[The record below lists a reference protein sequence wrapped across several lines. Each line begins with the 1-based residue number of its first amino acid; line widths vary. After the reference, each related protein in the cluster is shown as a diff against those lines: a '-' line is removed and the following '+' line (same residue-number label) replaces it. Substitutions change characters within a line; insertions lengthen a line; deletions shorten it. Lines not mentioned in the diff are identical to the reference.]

1 MRDHPWVV
9 VLVAGGLLV
18 AGLALF
24 GSIDGF
30 GGSGEGSGGGVAGRE
45 SPDAEAVE
53 ARIEETRE
61 ELLNEKRRAQTEA
74 WIDARR
80 TQLLASGELA
90 VNQEAIRA
98 GR

>member
-1 MRDHPWVV
+1 M
-9 VLVAGGLLV
+9 
-18 AGLALF
+18 
-24 GSIDGF
+24 
-30 GGSGEGSGGGVAGRE
+30 
-45 SPDAEAVE
+45 E
-53 ARIEETRE
+53 ARIEETRA

-80 TQLLASGELA
+80 SQLLASGELT